1 MPSMITITSS
11 GSHIMLLRH
20 VPTRTATTEDP
31 KASLPGICASP
42 PLPPV
47 LLLKAS
53 LTRTLP
59 SPIMLVAVA
68 MARRMPAPG
77 QPRHQGSGIKAHA

>member
-1 MPSMITITSS
+1 
-11 GSHIMLLRH
+11 
-20 VPTRTATTEDP
+20 
-31 KASLPGICASP
+31 
-42 PLPPV
+42 V

-68 MARRMPAPG
+68 MARRMPAPV
-77 QPRHQGSGIKAHA
+77 QPRHQGIRIRAHA